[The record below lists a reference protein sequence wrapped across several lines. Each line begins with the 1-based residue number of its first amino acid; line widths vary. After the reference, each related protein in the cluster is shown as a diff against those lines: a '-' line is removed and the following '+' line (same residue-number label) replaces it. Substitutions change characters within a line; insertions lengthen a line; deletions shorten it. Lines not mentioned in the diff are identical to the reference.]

1 LPIDE
6 KEYIHVFMKRQPQ
19 CVCVNL
25 RRLARI
31 TTQLYDEALSGSGL
45 KVTQYSLLC
54 AVEREQPVAISAL
67 AEELDLDRT
76 TMARNLTPLERD
88 GLVTLASG
96 EDKRTTLITL
106 TARGRNA
113 VARAR
118 PAWQRTQER
127 IAARVGAERV
137 AMLRELAVDLTEFAA
152 RGR

>member
-1 LPIDE
+1 
-6 KEYIHVFMKRQPQ
+6 MKRQPQ
-19 CVCVNL
+19 CICVNL

-76 TMARNLTPLERD
+76 TMARNLSLLERD
-88 GLVTLASG
+88 GLIVLRAG
-96 EDKRTTLITL
+96 EDKRVTLVTL

-118 PAWQRTQER
+118 PAWERAQAR
-127 IAARVGAERV
+127 IAAGVGADRV
-137 AMLRELAVDLTEFAA
+137 AMLRALAHDLAEFVA
-152 RGR
+152 R